1 MAEDRRQDVSPAI
14 LLAIQDAV
22 TKAFKENAH
31 RCLVGFSESDREG
44 LTDLK
49 NLLHEY
55 PPVKLRE
62 SFRLIKTI
70 INVRNTAGN
79 VFVCI
84 LFGGAFVWVLSKL
97 FPGVIWR

>member
-1 MAEDRRQDVSPAI
+1 MIDDRRHEVSPAI

-22 TKAFKENAH
+22 HKAFEDNAH
-31 RCLVGFSESDREG
+31 RCLVGFSHEDRDG
-44 LTDLK
+44 LMDLK
-49 NLLHEY
+49 NLLQEY

-62 SFRLIKTI
+62 SFRLMKTV

-84 LFGGAFVWVLSKL
+84 VFGGAFVWMLSKL
-97 FPGVIWR
+97 FPGVVWK